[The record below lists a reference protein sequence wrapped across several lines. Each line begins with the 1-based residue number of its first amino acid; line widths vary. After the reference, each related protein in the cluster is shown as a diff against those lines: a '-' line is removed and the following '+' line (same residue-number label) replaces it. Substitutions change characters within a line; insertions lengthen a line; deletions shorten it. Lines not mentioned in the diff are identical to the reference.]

1 MLTSIS
7 LLEHH
12 FPDYRPTFQR
22 STNRQ
27 AIRQQLEQH
36 RRVQCAQHA
45 HLEAWAS
52 RSPFPEYSVSMA
64 SNHIIFR

>member
-7 LLEHH
+7 LLEHL

-27 AIRQQLEQH
+27 AIRQQLVQH
-36 RRVQCAQHA
+36 HRVQCARHA
-45 HLEAWAS
+45 RLEAWAN
-52 RSPFPEYSVSMA
+52 R
-64 SNHIIFR
+64 